1 MEMKKLTPEW
11 LANKIIFNDTSDE
24 SLTRASKI
32 QITKVEMNDS
42 EGTLIVRADFYTGIH
57 TYPHIQFSLKTACLL
72 EKFKKEPFEIE
83 ADGFT
88 YVGIF
93 NGTKYEYSML

>member
-42 EGTLIVRADFYTGIH
+42 EGTLIVRADGTAH
-57 TYPHIQFSLKTACLL
+57 FSCETWT
-72 EKFKKEPFEIE
+72 
-83 ADGFT
+83 DQTHSGDSWQVGFSFT
-88 YVGIF
+88 F
-93 NGTKYEYSML
+93 SQ